1 MRVLVFGSTGQVARS
16 LATFSDETFDIVCIG
31 RPEGDITEKVR
42 VVSAIERHSP
52 DVVINAAAY
61 TAVDAAETDEAAAF
75 RVNCDGPGLLAEEC
89 RKAGIPIVH
98 YSTDYVFD
106 GEKDGPY
113 LSTDMVAPQS
123 AYGRSKAAGE
133 NAIRDQHPD
142 HVILRTAW
150 VFSPFGKNFVKT
162 MLSLGAQREELKVVD
177 DQVGNPSF
185 AHDIAMH
192 TLSVVQ
198 NILSGA
204 CKREMFGTFH
214 LTNSGDTSWCNFARE
229 IFRQSGETLGIRC
242 DVKPIPTSEFPTP
255 ARRPKNSRLDGGG
268 LKETHGISVRSWQ
281 DALADCLIALQP
293 EFNS

>member
-16 LATFSDETFDIVCIG
+16 LATHSGDAFDIVCIG
-31 RPEGDITEKVR
+31 RPDGDITDKAGVEKAFSHYR
-42 VVSAIERHSP
+42 P

-61 TAVDAAETDEAAAF
+61 TAVDAAETDEFSAL
-75 RVNCDGPGLLAEEC
+75 RVNRDGPELLAGEC

-113 LSTDMVAPQS
+113 SPTDTIAPQS

-133 NAIRDQHPD
+133 MAIREQHSD

-162 MLSLGAQREELKVVD
+162 MLSLGAQRDQLRVVD
-177 DQVGNPSF
+177 DQVGNPTF
-185 AHDIAMH
+185 APDIAKH
-192 TLSVVQ
+192 SLSIVK
-198 NILSGA
+198 NIMSGSSS
-204 CKREMFGTFH
+204 RNMFGTFH
-214 LTNSGDTSWCNFARE
+214 LTNSGETSWCNFARE
-229 IFRQSGETLGIRC
+229 IFRQSEDTLGVRC
-242 DVKPIPTSEFPTP
+242 EVTPIPTMEFPTP
-255 ARRPKNSRLDGGG
+255 ARRPKNSRLDGTT
-268 LKETHGISVRSWQ
+268 LKETHGILVRSWQ